1 MAGEG
6 GRAELLGGFAC
17 VDFVVVFDEE
27 TVEPLLRE
35 LRPDV
40 HCKGTD
46 YTAGSVPEAE
56 VARELGIRVAI
67 VGDPKNHA
75 TREILGRIQR
85 SAEPA
90 PSGTGSGTPD
100 PREED
105 DRSS

>member
-1 MAGEG
+1 MSHGEADEVEGAG
-6 GRAELLGGFAC
+6 
-17 VDFVVVFDEE
+17 DEDGAVGQGE
-27 TVEPLLRE
+27 
-35 LRPDV
+35 D
-40 HCKGTD
+40 G
-46 YTAGSVPEAE
+46 
-56 VARELGIRVAI
+56 RVAI